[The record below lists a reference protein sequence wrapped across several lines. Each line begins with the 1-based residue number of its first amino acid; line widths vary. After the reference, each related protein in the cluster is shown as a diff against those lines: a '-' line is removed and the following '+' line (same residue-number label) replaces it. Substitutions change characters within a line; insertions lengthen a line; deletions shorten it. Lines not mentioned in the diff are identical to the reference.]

1 MLRLRVRGSPREL
14 LELVSGLSGVE
25 AETYI
30 VVGDLETAM
39 RLIQRAVE
47 RQLVVEVLPGGRG
60 TPVATGSPVETQPR
74 RRSGGT
80 AGVAPGGGG
89 AGGPSGGTPGE
100 RRSGGVVGAGG
111 VGGARDSSPRSGGG
125 VGELVKAMEE
135 AGGEELEF
143 SELMRLKEEA
153 LSRKLVE

>member
-1 MLRLRVRGSPREL
+1 LLRLRVRGSPREL

-60 TPVATGSPVETQPR
+60 APVATGSPVETQPR

-89 AGGPSGGTPGE
+89 AGE